1 MDDKTSSIENL
12 YERLEAYSKTSVEL
26 YKLKAIE
33 KTAEVS
39 SNLASGIAVVSV
51 ACFFVLFINLGI
63 AMWLGELLGKIYYG
77 FFIVAGFYAFATL
90 LIYLFRKQWIKRP
103 ISNTIITHALK

>member
-1 MDDKTSSIENL
+1 MDDKISSIENL
-12 YERLEAYSKTSVEL
+12 YEHLEAYSKTSIEL

-39 SNLASGIAVVSV
+39 STLASGIAVITV
-51 ACFFVLFINLGI
+51 ASFFVLFINLGI

-77 FFIVAGFYAFATL
+77 FFIVAGFYAFTTL
-90 LIYLFRKQWIKRP
+90 LIYLFRKQWIKKP
-103 ISNTIITHALK
+103 ISNSIITQALK